1 LTNHSK
7 QITLLTTPQQIIS
20 NIGDKMELTE
30 LNKLYTYLERCRAGA
45 RIFTDV
51 MSKLTK
57 EEQLENQEF
66 IANALAQSW
75 QVEKVDMLAETN
87 NQ

>member
-1 LTNHSK
+1 
-7 QITLLTTPQQIIS
+7 
-20 NIGDKMELTE
+20 MELQST
-30 LNKLYTYLERCRAGA
+30 LALFTYLERCQCGA

-57 EEQLENQEF
+57 EERLENQEF
-66 IANALAQSW
+66 VANALAQAW

-87 NQ
+87 NGQKMTV

>member
-1 LTNHSK
+1 
-7 QITLLTTPQQIIS
+7 
-20 NIGDKMELTE
+20 MELTE

-51 MSKLTK
+51 MNKLTK
-57 EEQLENQEF
+57 DEQLENQEF

-87 NQ
+87 TGR

>member
-1 LTNHSK
+1 
-7 QITLLTTPQQIIS
+7 
-20 NIGDKMELTE
+20 MELTE
-30 LNKLYTYLERCRAGA
+30 TNKLYTYLERCKAA
-45 RIFTDV
+45 AKIFSSV

-57 EEQLENQEF
+57 DEQLQNQEF

-87 NQ
+87 KQ

>member
-1 LTNHSK
+1 
-7 QITLLTTPQQIIS
+7 
-20 NIGDKMELTE
+20 MELSE
-30 LNKLYTYLERCRAGA
+30 LNKLYTYLERCQSGA
-45 RIFTDV
+45 RIFSDV

-57 EEQLENQEF
+57 EEQLQNQEF

-87 NQ
+87 KSNK

>member
-1 LTNHSK
+1 
-7 QITLLTTPQQIIS
+7 
-20 NIGDKMELTE
+20 MELTE
-30 LNKLYTYLERCRAGA
+30 LNKLYTYLERCKAGA

-51 MSKLTK
+51 MSKLTND
-57 EEQLENQEF
+57 EQLENQEF

-87 NQ
+87 TQWR

>member
-1 LTNHSK
+1 
-7 QITLLTTPQQIIS
+7 
-20 NIGDKMELTE
+20 MEQLTE
-30 LNKLYTYLERCRAGA
+30 LNALYTYLERCQSGA
-45 RIFTDV
+45 RIFTSV

-66 IANALAQSW
+66 IANALAQAW

>member
-1 LTNHSK
+1 
-7 QITLLTTPQQIIS
+7 
-20 NIGDKMELTE
+20 MELSE
-30 LNKLYTYLERCRAGA
+30 LNKLYTYLERCQAGA

-57 EEQLENQEF
+57 DEQVENQEF

-87 NQ
+87 TQGR

>member
-1 LTNHSK
+1 MIQLTK
-7 QITLLTTPQQIIS
+7 
-20 NIGDKMELTE
+20 
-30 LNKLYTYLERCRAGA
+30 LNKLYTYLERCQAGA

-57 EEQLENQEF
+57 DEQLENQEF
-66 IANALAQSW
+66 VANALAQSW

-87 NQ
+87 KEWK

>member
-1 LTNHSK
+1 
-7 QITLLTTPQQIIS
+7 
-20 NIGDKMELTE
+20 MELLTE
-30 LNKLYTYLERCRAGA
+30 LNALYTYLERCKVGA

-57 EEQLENQEF
+57 EEQLENQELV
-66 IANALAQSW
+66 ANALAQAW

-87 NQ
+87 TTWR

>member
-1 LTNHSK
+1 
-7 QITLLTTPQQIIS
+7 
-20 NIGDKMELTE
+20 MELSE
-30 LNKLYTYLERCRAGA
+30 LNKLYTYLERCQSGA

-57 EEQLENQEF
+57 DEQLENQEF

-87 NQ
+87 TQGR

>member
-1 LTNHSK
+1 
-7 QITLLTTPQQIIS
+7 
-20 NIGDKMELTE
+20 MELTE
-30 LNKLYTYLERCRAGA
+30 LNKIYTYLERCKAGA

-51 MSKLTK
+51 MSKLTE
-57 EEQLENQEF
+57 EEQRKDQEF

-87 NQ
+87 TSCK